1 MAQVEATTER
11 IIAAD
16 PETVF
21 DALADYENT
30 RAKLLPSQFSEYE
43 VREGGDGEGSLVHWK
58 LQATSKR
65 VRDCL
70 LEVTEPSD
78 GRLVEKDRNSSMVT
92 TWTVTPAGEGRSKAV
107 VTTVWD
113 GAGGIGGFFERTF
126 APKGLGRIYDVIL
139 ERLAAETETPRSG
152 NGAGTGK

>member
-16 PETVF
+16 AEQVF
-21 DALADYENT
+21 DALADYDGT
-30 RAKLLPSQFSEYE
+30 RAKLLPEHFSEYE
-43 VREGGDGEGSLVHWK
+43 VREGGDGEGTLVHWK

-70 LEVTEPSD
+70 LDVTEPTD

-92 TWTVTPAGEGRSKAV
+92 TWTVTPAGEGRCTAV
-107 VTTVWD
+107 VSTVWD
-113 GAGGIGGFFERTF
+113 GASGIGGFFERTF
-126 APKGLGRIYDVIL
+126 APKGLGRIYDAVL
-139 ERLAAETETPRSG
+139 DKLAAEVE
-152 NGAGTGK
+152 K

>member
-11 IIAAD
+11 IVAAD

-21 DALADYENT
+21 DTLADYKDG
-30 RAKLLPSQFSEYE
+30 RPKLLPEHFSEYQ
-43 VREGGDGEGSLVHWK
+43 VREGGDGEGTLVHWK

-70 LEVTEPSD
+70 LEVAEPTD
-78 GRLVEKDRNSSMVT
+78 GQLVEKDRNSSMVT
-92 TWTVTPAGEGRSKAV
+92 TWTVTPAGEGRSKV
-107 VTTVWD
+107 VVSTVWN

-126 APKGLGRIYDVIL
+126 APKGLGRIYDAM
-139 ERLAAETETPRSG
+139 LAKLAEEVE
-152 NGAGTGK
+152 K

>member
-16 PETVF
+16 AETVF
-21 DALADYENT
+21 DALADYQEV
-30 RAKLLPSQFSEYE
+30 RPKVMPGQFSEYE
-43 VREGGDGEGSLVHWK
+43 VREGGDGEGTLVHWK

-70 LEVTEPSD
+70 LEVTEPTD
-78 GRLVEKDRNSSMVT
+78 GQLVEKDRNSSMVT
-92 TWTVTPAGEGRSKAV
+92 TWVVTPAGEGRSKAV

-126 APKGLGRIYDVIL
+126 APKGLARIYDEL
-139 ERLAAETETPRSG
+139 LAKLAAETEKATEAS
-152 NGAGTGK
+152 

>member
-11 IIAAD
+11 VVAAD

-21 DALADYENT
+21 DALADYAGT
-30 RAKLLPSQFSEYE
+30 RGTLLPEQFSAYE
-43 VREGGDGEGSLVHWK
+43 VREGGDGEGTLVHWR

-70 LEVTEPSD
+70 LDVTEPTD
-78 GRLVEKDRNSSMVT
+78 GQLVEKDRNSSMVT
-92 TWTVTPAGEGRSKAV
+92 TWTVTPAGQGRSRVV
-107 VTTVWD
+107 VTTVWN

-126 APKGLGRIYDVIL
+126 APKGLGRIYDAL
-139 ERLAAETETPRSG
+139 LANLAAATE
-152 NGAGTGK
+152 KK

>member
-11 IIAAD
+11 IIGAD
-16 PETVF
+16 AETVF
-21 DALADYENT
+21 DTLADYSGT
-30 RAKLLPSQFSEYE
+30 RGKLLPEHFSEYE
-43 VREGGDGEGSLVHWK
+43 VREGGDGEGTVVHWK

-70 LEVTEPSD
+70 LEVTEPTD
-78 GRLVEKDRNSSMVT
+78 GQLVEKDRNSSMVT
-92 TWTVTPAGEGRSKAV
+92 TWVVTPAGEGRSKAV

-126 APKGLGRIYDVIL
+126 APKGLGRIYDTL
-139 ERLAAETETPRSG
+139 LDNLAAEVE
-152 NGAGTGK
+152 GKA